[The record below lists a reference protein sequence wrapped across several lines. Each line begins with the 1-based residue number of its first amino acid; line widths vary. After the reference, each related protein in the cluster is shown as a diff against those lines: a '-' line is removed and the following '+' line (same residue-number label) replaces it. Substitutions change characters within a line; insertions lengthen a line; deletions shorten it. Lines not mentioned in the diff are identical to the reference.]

1 MTAKDAKRGG
11 SAALTWVGT
20 LGGPHIL
27 VPQSVCPHWKGAPP
41 DYPDQEGDYGR
52 ACSVQGYIGLI
63 DVDSAQAL
71 VFGDE
76 PGATAFLPERNA
88 LVRWIGADSEDDMVE
103 AAIEVI
109 ETESVP
115 DDEELTWTVDERLVL
130 FDAVHGYEYI
140 AEEDHLLIDLAPSP
154 YTVRAAY
161 VEHPNAHMILVRFT

>member
-1 MTAKDAKRGG
+1 
-11 SAALTWVGT
+11 
-20 LGGPHIL
+20 
-27 VPQSVCPHWKGAPP
+27 
-41 DYPDQEGDYGR
+41 
-52 ACSVQGYIGLI
+52 
-63 DVDSAQAL
+63 
-71 VFGDE
+71 
-76 PGATAFLPERNA
+76 
-88 LVRWIGADSEDDMVE
+88 MVE

-140 AEEDHLLIDLAPSP
+140 AEEDHLLIDLAPGP